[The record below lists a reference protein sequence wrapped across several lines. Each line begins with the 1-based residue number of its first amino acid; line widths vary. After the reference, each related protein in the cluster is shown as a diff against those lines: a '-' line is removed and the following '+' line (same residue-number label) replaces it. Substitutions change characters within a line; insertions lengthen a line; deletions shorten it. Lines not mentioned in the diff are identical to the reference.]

1 MTETKEKKAEVQIK
15 TGKKTTAQKAFR
27 IAELFVIWAVRS
39 FLYSGC
45 TFCVFLVFYFI
56 YGKASSNE
64 LVEVGALVC
73 GIVWPTL
80 LENNQVDKIHGFLK
94 GWLLVSFFI
103 FAINYIVVYRSAF
116 IGVPLSDR
124 EETSCA
130 FLLLAFWILSWI
142 LCAAVSIYKEVRSVC

>member
-64 LVEVGALVC
+64 LVEVGALV
-73 GIVWPTL
+73 
-80 LENNQVDKIHGFLK
+80 NNQVDKIHGFLK

-130 FLLLAFWILSWI
+130 FLLLAFGILSWI

>member
-1 MTETKEKKAEVQIK
+1 M
-15 TGKKTTAQKAFR
+15 
-27 IAELFVIWAVRS
+27 
-39 FLYSGC
+39 YSGC
-45 TFCVFLVFYFI
+45 TFCVFLVFHFV

-80 LENNQVDKIHGFLK
+80 FENNQVDKIHGFLK

-116 IGVPLSDR
+116 IGVQLSDR

-130 FLLLAFWILSWI
+130 FLLLAFGILSWI

>member
-1 MTETKEKKAEVQIK
+1 MTEVEEKNAKETDKVESALQRAIHITKLLI
-15 TGKKTTAQKAFR
+15 
-27 IAELFVIWAVRS
+27 IWAARS

-45 TFCVFLVFYFI
+45 TFCVFLVFHFV

-80 LENNQVDKIHGFLK
+80 FENNQVDKIHGFLK

-103 FAINYIVVYRSAF
+103 F
-116 IGVPLSDR
+116 
-124 EETSCA
+124 
-130 FLLLAFWILSWI
+130 
-142 LCAAVSIYKEVRSVC
+142 YKII

>member
-15 TGKKTTAQKAFR
+15 MGKKTTAQKAFR
-27 IAELFVIWAVRS
+27 IAELFVISAVRS
-39 FLYSGC
+39 FLYSGF

-56 YGKASSNE
+56 YGKASSNG

-124 EETSCA
+124 EETSCT
-130 FLLLAFWILSWI
+130 FLLLAFGILSWI

>member
-1 MTETKEKKAEVQIK
+1 MGGSLILV
-15 TGKKTTAQKAFR
+15 FR
-27 IAELFVIWAVRS
+27 MHIL
-39 FLYSGC
+39 
-45 TFCVFLVFYFI
+45 CVFHFV

-80 LENNQVDKIHGFLK
+80 FENNQVDKIHGFLK

-130 FLLLAFWILSWI
+130 FLLLAFGILSWI